1 MIASNLSE
9 LSKMVERVRKGRTVV
24 LATGT
29 FDLFHYEH
37 LKYLEGAKNREIS

>member
-1 MIASNLSE
+1 MIVTLEYLKSIREECRNI
-9 LSKMVERVRKGRTVV
+9 V

-37 LKYLEGAKNREIS
+37 LRYLEDAKN